1 MVSDLEGYSVAF
13 FLKDGTTTV
22 YFPDIEDCYS
32 GTEEEAFLVAT
43 FNHFA
48 DEKLDAMLAE
58 KWHDS
63 DPTKAIRKEFPKSGA
78 AIYDHTLM
86 VDGLKTVFGTLD
98 AQEVR
103 AIFWKG
109 HGGVYT
115 AANGEKA

>member
-48 DEKLDAMLAE
+48 TDGRWAE
-58 KWHDS
+58 NG
-63 DPTKAIRKEFPKSGA
+63 I
-78 AIYDHTLM
+78 
-86 VDGLKTVFGTLD
+86 GTLD